1 MLRHV
6 AAFEW
11 RCQLRNP
18 VLWVGVLLFLVTG
31 FGATVSDHVQIG
43 SLGSFHKNSPYALLQ
58 ATGVMG
64 LFVTFVTVA
73 MVAGAVLR
81 DDETGFA
88 ALLHA
93 TPLRKFDL
101 LVGRFAGA
109 LAAALLVVAATPLG
123 ILLGS
128 AMPGLDADRFG
139 PTLPGDYLYAIFLF
153 GLPTLLATAAAYF
166 AVAAATRSL
175 VWSYATAIAL
185 LAAYFVAV
193 GLVDAEPSWHRAA
206 AFLDPFGLISLS
218 YVTRY
223 WTTTE
228 LDTLLPAPG
237 GVLLWNRLLWAAVG
251 LAMFVVAYRRFRL
264 EMRLDDPPPSDR
276 ADDAAA
282 AAPASPA
289 RATRAHKA
297 MRRHQAELAALG
309 ESDPGRVREVQAA
322 SAARSPAG
330 VPDIPPLTRAAA
342 RAQLWA
348 LARIDLAFIFRSP
361 AFWVLVAIGLINA
374 AFTLWLSG
382 EIYGSPSYPVTRLM
396 VAALTGSY
404 AILPRIIAAFYAGEL
419 VWRDRD
425 RRLHEIVD
433 ATAAPDWVRLVPKLL
448 AITLAL
454 VATAFIGMAAAMLSQ
469 ALRGYMH
476 FEIGRY
482 LGWFV
487 WPTVV
492 DTVLVAVLAIFVQ
505 VLVPHKYVGWA
516 VMLAWPI
523 LADWMQAEGF
533 EHRLYRYDAP
543 IMPPLSDMNG
553 AGRFW
558 IGELSTQ
565 AYWLAFAAI
574 LLVSCHALWRR
585 GATDSLRAR
594 LAVARTRL
602 HGRALGVL
610 AAAVAAW
617 AGLGGW
623 IYWNTDV
630 LNAYATQPELDR
642 RAADMEK
649 ALLRFESVPQP
660 RVAELALDV
669 QLWPR
674 QARVVTHG
682 RYTLVNRGAQAVDT
696 LHLQWDRRLRL
707 DAVDLPGAAVQQD
720 WPRFHYRV
728 YRLATPLQPGERRV
742 LGFTTTLQERGFP
755 NDRPLTDVVAD
766 GTFLDDSMIAP
777 AIGFTRDGLLKDRF
791 TRRRYGLPPELPL
804 PPRSDDRARA
814 FNAFVRD
821 SDWVDADITVTTDAD
836 QTPLAPGRTVSDTG
850 LRADPDA
857 RRTVRFRSD
866 APILRAFSIQSAR
879 YDVRRATWHAPGG
892 RAVDLAV
899 YYAPGHEANVDRMLD
914 RMRSALAL
922 YDERFGPYPFAQARI
937 VEFPAYRD
945 AAPSFA
951 DTIPFSEGV
960 AFLQRWTDPSKIDVA
975 SYVTAHELAHQW
987 WGQQLAP
994 AQQEGA
1000 SMLTESFAQ
1009 YSAMLAMEKVYGPDQ
1024 VRRFLR
1030 WELNRYLR
1038 GRGSEVQDE
1047 RPLAR
1052 VQDGQQYVFLD
1063 KGALAMFWASEAL
1076 GEDAVDRA
1084 LRRLL
1089 RAHAFKGP
1097 PYPNTA
1103 DFLALL
1109 REEAGPGHDAL
1120 IDDLFERITLLDLS
1134 ASNAV
1139 ARKRADGRWLVA
1151 FDVDAHKYA
1160 ADGAG
1165 RQAEVPMD
1173 EKVEIGVF
1181 TAEPGSR
1188 EFVAADKLLLQ
1199 QQDIATG
1206 RQHVEVVV
1214 DRPPAWVG
1222 VDPYNKRIDRNAED
1236 NLAKVTLAG
1245 S

>member
-1 MLRHV
+1 MLRHI

-11 RCQLRNP
+11 RYQLRNP
-18 VLWVGVLLFLVTG
+18 VLWVGALLFLVSG
-31 FGATVSDHVQIG
+31 FGATVSDYVQIG
-43 SLGSFHKNSPYALLQ
+43 SVGSFHKNSPYALLQ

-73 MVAGAVLR
+73 LVAGAVLR

-109 LAAALLVVAATPLG
+109 VAAALLVVAATPLG
-123 ILLGS
+123 ILLGT
-128 AMPGLDADRFG
+128 AMPGLDAERFG

-153 GLPTLLATAAAYF
+153 GLPTLLVTAAAYF
-166 AVAAATRSL
+166 AVAAATRSM
-175 VWSYATAIAL
+175 VWSYAAAIAL

-193 GLVDAEPSWHRAA
+193 GLVHADPAWHRAA

-237 GVLLWNRLLWAAVG
+237 GVLLWNRLLWAAIG
-251 LAMFVVAYRRFRL
+251 LAMFVAAYRRFRL
-264 EMRLDDPPPSDR
+264 EMRFDGQPPADR
-276 ADDAAA
+276 ADEAA
-282 AAPASPA
+282 AAPT
-289 RATRAHKA
+289 RQTRAQKA
-297 MRRHQAELAALG
+297 MRRHEAELAALG

-330 VPDIPPLTRAAA
+330 VPDIPPATRATA
-342 RAQLWA
+342 RAQLWE

-361 AFWVLVAIGLINA
+361 AFWVLVAIGLINV

-396 VAALTGSY
+396 VTALTGSY

-425 RRLHEIVD
+425 RRVHEIVD
-433 ATAAPDWVRLVPKLL
+433 ATATPDWVRLVPKLL

-454 VATAFIGMAAAMLSQ
+454 VATAFIGMAAAMASQ
-469 ALRGYMH
+469 AVRGYMH
-476 FEIGRY
+476 FEVGRY
-482 LGWFV
+482 LAWFV
-487 WPTVV
+487 WPMVV
-492 DTVLVAVLAIFVQ
+492 DAVLVAVLAIFVQ
-505 VLVPHKYVGWA
+505 VLVPHKVIGWA
-516 VMLAWPI
+516 AMLAWPV
-523 LADWMQAEGF
+523 LAGWMQAEGF

-543 IMPPLSDMNG
+543 IEPPLSDMNG

-574 LLVSCHALWRR
+574 LLVACHALWRR

-610 AAAVAAW
+610 AGAVVAW
-617 AGLGGW
+617 VALGGW
-623 IYWNTDV
+623 IFWNTNV
-630 LNAYATQPELDR
+630 LNAYTTQPAQDR

-649 ALLRFESVPQP
+649 ALLPFESVPQP
-660 RVAELALDV
+660 RVADLALDV

-674 QARVVTHG
+674 QARAVTHG
-682 RYTLVNRGAQAVDT
+682 RYTIVNRGAQPIAA
-696 LHLQWDRRLRL
+696 LHLQWAAGLRL
-707 DAVDLPGAAVQQD
+707 DAIDLPGATVQQD
-720 WPRFHYRV
+720 WPRFHYRI
-728 YRLATPLQPGERRV
+728 YRLAVPLQPGERRV
-742 LGFTTTLQERGFP
+742 LGFTTTLEERGFP
-755 NDRPLTDVVAD
+755 NDRPLTDIVAN

-777 AIGFTRDGLLKDRF
+777 TIGFSRGELLKDRF
-791 TRRRYGLPPELPL
+791 KRRKYGLPPDLPL
-804 PPRSDDRARA
+804 PARSDDRARA
-814 FNAFVRD
+814 FNAFARD
-821 SDWVDADITVTTDAD
+821 SDWVDTDVTVTTDAD
-836 QTPLAPGRTVSDTG
+836 QTPVAPGRIVADTG

-879 YDVRRATWHAPGG
+879 YDVRRATWHAAGG
-892 RAVDLAV
+892 RDVDLAV
-899 YYAPGHEANVDRMLD
+899 YYTPGHEYNVDRMLD
-914 RMRSALAL
+914 RMRTALAL
-922 YDERFGPYPFAQARI
+922 DSERFGPYPFAQARI
-937 VEFPAYRD
+937 VEFPAYRES
-945 AAPSFA
+945 AQSFA
-951 DTIPFSEGV
+951 NTIPFSEAIGFV
-960 AFLQRWTDPSKIDVA
+960 QRWSGDPTRIDVA
-975 SYVTAHELAHQW
+975 SYVTAHEIAHQW
-987 WGQQLAP
+987 WGHQLVP

-1000 SMLTESFAQ
+1000 AMLTESFAQ
-1009 YSAMLAMEKVYGPDQ
+1009 YSALLAMEKVYGPDA

-1052 VQDGQQYVFLD
+1052 VQDGQQYVYYN
-1063 KGALAMFWASEAL
+1063 KGSLAMYWAREAL
-1076 GEDAVDRA
+1076 GEDVVDRA
-1084 LRRLL
+1084 LRRMLE
-1089 RAHAFKGP
+1089 AHAFKGP

-1103 DFLALL
+1103 DFLAIL
-1109 REEAGPGHDAL
+1109 RQEAGPGHDAL

-1139 ARKRADGRWLVA
+1139 ARKRADGRWVVA
-1151 FDVDAHKYA
+1151 FDVDAHKFY
-1160 ADGAG
+1160 ADGSG
-1165 RQAEVPMD
+1165 RQSEAPMD

-1181 TAEPGSR
+1181 TAEPGGR
-1188 EFVAADKLLLQ
+1188 GFTAADKLLLQ

-1214 DRPPAWVG
+1214 DRAPAWVG

-1236 NLAKVTLAG
+1236 NLAQVTLAG